1 MKEALTCCHNQAPR
15 NTNTMFTKA
24 DVINKFKQLHNKH
37 YNQSG
42 AYMISN
48 VPDETSEKVFA
59 GAKWHQM
66 YNRYASDRVYI
77 LSANATVPLMGH
89 EFQMRFHRPLVMEH
103 RYEFESYFGFGGHCQ
118 GFNANRTIACF
129 PTKIDEDADIDEM
142 LKDQCGTDPVDA
154 DYAKQAIVL
163 LAVGGYV
170 KFWNAVHEFENWFAD
185 VAGIPECKGFSESK
199 RLLEYIFGV
208 MTLET
213 ADTTTP

>member
-1 MKEALTCCHNQAPR
+1 MI
-15 NTNTMFTKA
+15 TKA
-24 DVINKFKQLHNKH
+24 DVVAKFRQLHNKH

-48 VPDETSEKVFA
+48 VPDEVSEKMFA
-59 GAKWHQM
+59 MANWREV
-66 YNRYASDRVYI
+66 YNRHASNNVCI
-77 LSANATVPLMGH
+77 LSTSATVPLMGH
-89 EFQMRFHRPLVMEH
+89 EFEMQFHRPLVMEH
-103 RYEFESYFGFGGHCQ
+103 RHEFESYFGFGGHCQ

-129 PTKIDEDADIDEM
+129 PKKIDEDADIDEM
-142 LKDQCGTDPVDA
+142 LLKNQCGTDPVDA

-163 LAVGGYV
+163 IAVGGYV

-199 RLLEYIFGV
+199 RLLEYIFSV
-208 MTLET
+208 MV